1 MDSRHETAGKEER
14 EVRGG
19 GGVKEVGRGLLIKY
33 VKGGN

>member
-14 EVRGG
+14 EVRG

>member
-1 MDSRHETAGKEER
+1 MRQQER
-14 EVRGG
+14 RRGRYGG